1 MEEWRVTI
9 SDPLTYVEIYM
20 IVKIARDALN
30 SLQIISSAPF
40 AFISINKLSEML

>member
-1 MEEWRVTI
+1 MEERV
-9 SDPLTYVEIYM
+9 TYVEIYM